1 MRPDPS
7 DIIARKRV
15 RYAQKRNMPRMQPLR
30 TFKIRNIL
38 PLLGGILFLS
48 GFIFSPISFRDI
60 LMHIDKPI
68 TKIKIENQWVYVN
81 DKEIK
86 SLLKSRMGMGI
97 GFFRFDIK
105 GLKHDLEGLPWVD
118 EASISRLWPD
128 SLSLHLKEQVAIAY
142 WNREGLLNSKGEVFR
157 PEYANEVVGAPNL
170 FGPEGSQI
178 RVMEQ
183 YQLFS
188 KLLLPSGL
196 RLSGLELS
204 ERGSWSLT
212 VNKSMRI
219 VAGRAKLIDRLE
231 RFIKLYER
239 DDLSKNFRNSEVD
252 LRYENGIAVK
262 SIETEL
268 SELAYR

>member
-1 MRPDPS
+1 M
-7 DIIARKRV
+7 
-15 RYAQKRNMPRMQPLR
+15 
-30 TFKIRNIL
+30 
-38 PLLGGILFLS
+38 
-48 GFIFSPISFRDI
+48 
-60 LMHIDKPI
+60 
-68 TKIKIENQWVYVN
+68 
-81 DKEIK
+81 
-86 SLLKSRMGMGI
+86 
-97 GFFRFDIK
+97 
-105 GLKHDLEGLPWVD
+105 
-118 EASISRLWPD
+118 
-128 SLSLHLKEQVAIAY
+128 
-142 WNREGLLNSKGEVFR
+142 FR
-157 PEYANEVVGAPNL
+157 PEYANEAVGAPNL
-170 FGPEGSQI
+170 SGPEGSQI

-188 KLLLPSGL
+188 KLLLSSGL

-262 SIETEL
+262 NIETEL

>member
-7 DIIARKRV
+7 DIITKKRM
-15 RYAQKRNMPRMQPLR
+15 RYAQNRNMSRMQPLR

-38 PLLGGILFLS
+38 SFLCGILFLS
-48 GFIFSPISFRDI
+48 SFIFSPINFRDV

-68 TKIKIENQWVYVN
+68 TKIKIENQLVYVN
-81 DKEIK
+81 DQEIK
-86 SLLKSRMGMGI
+86 DLLESRMGI

-105 GLKHDLEGLPWVD
+105 GLKHDLERLPWVD

-128 SLSLHLKEQVAIAY
+128 SLSLHLKEQVAIAH
-142 WNREGLLNSKGEVFR
+142 WNREELLNSRGEVFR

-170 FGPEGSQI
+170 SGPEGSQI

-188 KLLLPSGL
+188 KLLLSSGL

-219 VAGRAKLIDRLE
+219 VAGREKLIDRLE

-262 SIETEL
+262 NIETEL